1 MSVWTTFHG
10 NPFRRLSKKCHS
22 DLIGIH
28 PLRTVDVCRLAAFM
42 PTLPITLKDT
52 KTHCSL
58 QHLLQI
64 VRAFPC
70 LHPQLT
76 TATCSQ
82 VHSVCGHASC
92 LSTNL
97 WSCLPARYTRALS
110 SERWEEGRAAAGDLP
125 PSCAGASPLWP
136 TCADDTPTRR
146 GRPGPLQSPRGDG
159 PSLFCPCWSLHGRGN
174 LWKGGRGFDRRW
186 DQLGKK
192 GDVCGTWR
200 IAETFYWL
208 DESASRVKYQFLST
222 SALKYSR

>member
-1 MSVWTTFHG
+1 MQLQNMVHWLIPSYYNSSWGSVWTTFHG
-10 NPFRRLSKKCHS
+10 NPFRRLSKNVTQIWLEFISWAPCY
-22 DLIGIH
+22 
-28 PLRTVDVCRLAAFM
+28 VCRLAAFIW
-42 PTLPITLKDT
+42 TLPITVKDT

-97 WSCLPARYTRALS
+97 WSCLPAHYTRALS

-125 PSCAGASPLWP
+125 PSCADASPLWP

-146 GRPGPLQSPRGDG
+146 GRPGPLRSPRGDG
-159 PSLFCPCWSLHGRGN
+159 PSPFCPCWSLNGRGN
-174 LWKGGRGFDRRW
+174 LWTGGRGFDRRW

-192 GDVCGTWR
+192 GEVSGKRWTV
-200 IAETFYWL
+200 EHGG
-208 DESASRVKYQFLST
+208 
-222 SALKYSR
+222 